1 MYVNAIRKLPVPKNF
16 SRCLLTFSRTVRNP
30 TTYHATAPT
39 SFAPKSVIL
48 LSSPTHLNSTIDAAI
63 KLFEDQ
69 KLQIVVAGVDSVP
82 PMGNSGV
89 SELWMDEFFKVKDG
103 IFLDEKDDLNK
114 PPRQS
119 DGVNV
124 VGARKNW
131 KLIDSAFSMKVA
143 KNVDVSVNLANTAFV
158 NDNLVTLFYLQPPQL
173 DDKVTAGFSDSA
185 LCDLRVELP
194 ISAQN
199 AVVKVHDRWTALP
212 SEKPLFVTNCI
223 GNLIKSLNGSS
234 AAKFLEQNDQLMSI
248 GSKDTE
254 VYVKLYRE
262 NTEYRYQV
270 IAGGG
275 GWGPKSDTL
284 VISPEAKVQKG
295 DRIEFFM
302 LTPENKKASHQHE
315 IETKN
320 GSFIFE
326 RINEASGF
334 RHSNSDVEGTLSLFG
349 CGTEVAYHVNNVL
362 HLSAGETVVVEMK
375 TES

>member
-1 MYVNAIRKLPVPKNF
+1 MYTNTIGRLAIPKRF
-16 SRCLLTFSRTVRNP
+16 CRCLLTFTRTVRNP
-30 TTYHATAPT
+30 SSYHATAPA
-39 SFAPKSVIL
+39 SFTPKSVVL
-48 LSSPTHLNSTIDAAI
+48 LSSPAYLNSTIDAAI
-63 KLFEDQ
+63 KLFEEK
-69 KLQIVVAGVDSVP
+69 KLQIIVAGVDSVP
-82 PMGNSGV
+82 HGGTSGV

-131 KLIDSAFSMKVA
+131 KLIDSAFSFKLA

-158 NDNLVTLFYLQPPQL
+158 NDNLVTLFYLQPPQI
-173 DDKVTAGFSDSA
+173 DDETTARYSDRA
-185 LCDLRVELP
+185 LCDLQVELP
-194 ISAQN
+194 TSAHN
-199 AVVKVHDRWTALP
+199 AVMKVHDRWTALA

-223 GNLIKSLNGSS
+223 GNLIKGLNGRS

-275 GWGPKSDTL
+275 GWGPKADTL
-284 VISPEAKVQKG
+284 VVSPEAKVQKG

-302 LTPENKKASHQHE
+302 VTPENKKGQNE
-315 IETKN
+315 IETRN
-320 GSFIFE
+320 GSFVFE

-334 RHSNSDVEGTLSLFG
+334 GHDSSEVEGVRSVFG

-362 HLSAGETVVVEMK
+362 HLSAGETVVVEMGEK
-375 TES
+375 

>member
-1 MYVNAIRKLPVPKNF
+1 MYVNAIRKYANSRNVC
-16 SRCLLTFSRTVRNP
+16 RCLLTISRTVRNP
-30 TTYHATAPT
+30 TTYNATLPT

-48 LSSPTHLNSTIDAAI
+48 LSSPSYLNSTIDAAI

-82 PMGNSGV
+82 PAGTSGV
-89 SELWMDEFFKVKDG
+89 SELWMDEYFKVKDG
-103 IFLDEKDDLNK
+103 VFLDEKDDLNK

-131 KLIDSAFSMKVA
+131 KLIDSALSIKLA
-143 KNVDVSVNLANTAFV
+143 KNVDVSLNLANTAFV
-158 NDNLVTLFYLQPPQL
+158 NDNLVTLFYLQPPQI
-173 DDKVTAGFSDSA
+173 DDKATAGFSDKA
-185 LCDLRVELP
+185 LSDLQVELP
-194 ISAQN
+194 TSAQS

-212 SEKPLFVTNCI
+212 SEKPLFVTNCV

-254 VYVKLYRE
+254 VYVKLYRQ

-284 VISPEAKVQKG
+284 VVSPEAKVQKG

-302 LTPENKKASHQHE
+302 LTPEDKNVSHQKE

-320 GSFIFE
+320 GSFVFE
-326 RINEASGF
+326 RISESSGF
-334 RHSNSDVEGTLSLFG
+334 RHSNSEVEGVLSVFG

-362 HLSAGETVVVEMK
+362 YLSAGETVVVEMGQN
-375 TES
+375 

>member
-1 MYVNAIRKLPVPKNF
+1 MYTNTIRRLAIPESF
-16 SRCLLTFSRTVRNP
+16 SRCLLTFTRTVRNP
-30 TTYHATAPT
+30 SAYHATAPA
-39 SFAPKSVIL
+39 SFAPKSVVL
-48 LSSPTHLNSTIDAAI
+48 LSSPAYLNSTIDAAI
-63 KLFEDQ
+63 KLFEE
-69 KLQIVVAGVDSVP
+69 KELQIIVAGVDSVP
-82 PMGNSGV
+82 HGGTTGV

-131 KLIDSAFSMKVA
+131 KLIDSAFSFKLA

-158 NDNLVTLFYLQPPQL
+158 NDNLVTLFYLQPPQI
-173 DDKVTAGFSDSA
+173 DDETTARYSDRA
-185 LCDLRVELP
+185 LCDLQVELP
-194 ISAQN
+194 TSAHN
-199 AVVKVHDRWTALP
+199 AVVKVHDRWTALA

-223 GNLIKSLNGSS
+223 GNLIKGLNGRS

-275 GWGPKSDTL
+275 GWGPKADTL
-284 VISPEAKVQKG
+284 VVSPEAKVQKG

-302 LTPENKKASHQHE
+302 VTPENKKGQNE
-315 IETKN
+315 IEPRN
-320 GSFIFE
+320 GSFVFE

-334 RHSNSDVEGTLSLFG
+334 GHDSSEVEGVLYVFG

-362 HLSAGETVVVEMK
+362 HLSAGETVVVEMGEK
-375 TES
+375 

>member
-1 MYVNAIRKLPVPKNF
+1 MYVNAIRKLPVPRNF

-131 KLIDSAFSMKVA
+131 K
-143 KNVDVSVNLANTAFV
+143 
-158 NDNLVTLFYLQPPQL
+158 
-173 DDKVTAGFSDSA
+173 
-185 LCDLRVELP
+185 
-194 ISAQN
+194 
-199 AVVKVHDRWTALP
+199 
-212 SEKPLFVTNCI
+212 
-223 GNLIKSLNGSS
+223 
-234 AAKFLEQNDQLMSI
+234 
-248 GSKDTE
+248 
-254 VYVKLYRE
+254 
-262 NTEYRYQV
+262 
-270 IAGGG
+270 
-275 GWGPKSDTL
+275 
-284 VISPEAKVQKG
+284 
-295 DRIEFFM
+295 
-302 LTPENKKASHQHE
+302 
-315 IETKN
+315 
-320 GSFIFE
+320 
-326 RINEASGF
+326 
-334 RHSNSDVEGTLSLFG
+334 
-349 CGTEVAYHVNNVL
+349 
-362 HLSAGETVVVEMK
+362 
-375 TES
+375 